1 MLIIAIL
8 LNLGC
13 SILLRKYDLRKY
25 VDAFKARRQTSVK
38 KNKTTESN
46 KWNVLYLI
54 LIKIDKA
61 KCLFQRKITTM
72 MLNDVNVNDI
82 HFWNNKYDHP
92 EEYLCTNKIRVIYFY
107 SN

>member
-38 KNKTTESN
+38 KTRTQQVE
-46 KWNVLYLI
+46 
-54 LIKIDKA
+54 
-61 KCLFQRKITTM
+61 
-72 MLNDVNVNDI
+72 
-82 HFWNNKYDHP
+82 
-92 EEYLCTNKIRVIYFY
+92 CTLAY
-107 SN
+107 SY

>member
-1 MLIIAIL
+1 M
-8 LNLGC
+8 
-13 SILLRKYDLRKY
+13 
-25 VDAFKARRQTSVK
+25 
-38 KNKTTESN
+38 
-46 KWNVLYLI
+46 
-54 LIKIDKA
+54 A

-107 SN
+107 SNKVNFLPKKSYVFYFGGATVPCPPQPVRL